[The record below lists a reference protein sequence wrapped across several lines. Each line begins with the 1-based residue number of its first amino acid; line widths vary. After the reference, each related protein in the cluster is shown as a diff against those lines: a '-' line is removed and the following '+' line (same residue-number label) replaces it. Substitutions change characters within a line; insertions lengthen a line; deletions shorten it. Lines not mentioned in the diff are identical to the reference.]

1 MFLLAT
7 IIISVGSLVI
17 SIFSLINS
25 MVTRNYQTKK
35 DSKILKPQLF
45 LESQKKQTTDY
56 IGIDW
61 EIDGYEKLQEYAVFL
76 KFINIT
82 DVKIVD
88 LSISV
93 DVRKD
98 DTFDYL
104 VQKALEETENNF
116 DLEKDES
123 GNNTYGWDKVLG
135 LVEKTEERLSVLEG
149 GDSFD
154 LYLPSIF
161 SALLLGSMYSYRK
174 GFKKS
179 DSKIEFDINISYK
192 HGFSEKDE
200 YVKIKKTFAVN
211 ITYEHI
217 IQGPYVVYD
226 SIVFEQL

>member
-25 MVTRNYQTKK
+25 LVTRNYQKKK

-56 IGIDW
+56 IDIDW

-104 VQKALEETENNF
+104 LQKALEETENNF
-116 DLEKDES
+116 YLEKDES
-123 GNNTYGWDKVLG
+123 GNDSYSWDKVLG

-149 GDSFD
+149 GGSFD

-161 SALLLGSMYSYRK
+161 SALLLGSMYSNRK

-192 HGFSEKDE
+192 HGFSKKDE
-200 YVKIKKTFAVN
+200 YVEIKKTFAVN
-211 ITYEHI
+211 ITYEHM
-217 IQGPYVVYD
+217 IQGPHVVYD